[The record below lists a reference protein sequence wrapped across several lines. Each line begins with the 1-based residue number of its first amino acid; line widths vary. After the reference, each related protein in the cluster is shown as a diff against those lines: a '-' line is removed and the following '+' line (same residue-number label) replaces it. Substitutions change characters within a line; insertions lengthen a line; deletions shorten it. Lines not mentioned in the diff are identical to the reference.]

1 MQEQR
6 EGHRVAIRI
15 HWMPLVRISV
25 AVLVAVLVFAVI
37 PVTVLAI
44 DDPDAA
50 LAVNGV
56 FVYNDLL
63 EEGDA
68 GILIDYFIDYSIS
81 GNPTETATESYLG
94 IFIDTDGT
102 TQLKAVAPYT
112 FQDSGYGR
120 GIIWI
125 YFTAAEVTTY
135 SIDSTNEALYRVWLV
150 GNPTLSWVPGPDP
163 PKTIAGIDSWL
174 STAALFPS
182 TILGFADLLELAW
195 TIDLI
200 QETPLGS
207 RLTVQGESYFM
218 NAIPNL
224 RLMAPAI
231 FASGTTGPSLEDLD
245 YSTAFGATVTDLTGS
260 IVGSPVTLVS
270 GSNTLTGT
278 GNGTLTIELTKGTVG
293 TATSGA
299 GGTVVTNS
307 PVDLVFG
314 TNTITITLAGTNEF
328 DVDVELVNTQT
339 GITDTITGTGL
350 DLSDAAAAFGMSR
363 VMFSGLIWLIV
374 SILICAAFIKVAST
388 KGILLI
394 FDVCII
400 GGAVLGLVPILVAAL
415 LFIGFGTITG
425 YVLFFRGAGI

>member
-1 MQEQR
+1 MR
-6 EGHRVAIRI
+6 RVFGYSKRI
-15 HWMPLVRISV
+15 
-25 AVLVAVLVFAVI
+25 LVALSLVVGTIAIFPMA
-37 PVTVLAI
+37 VLAI

-50 LAVNGV
+50 PAINGV
-56 FVYNDLL
+56 FVYEDLL

-68 GILIDYFIDYSIS
+68 GILIDYFIDYSIT
-81 GNPTETATESYLG
+81 GNPTETATEAYLG
-94 IFIDTDGT
+94 VFVDTDGT

-125 YFTAAEVTTY
+125 YFTAAEVTTF
-135 SIDSTNEALYRVWLV
+135 SIDRANEALYRVWLV
-150 GNPTLSWVPGPDP
+150 GNPTLSWDPGPDP
-163 PKTIAGIDSWL
+163 PKTIAGVDYWQPVDTN
-174 STAALFPS
+174 TAVLLALR
-182 TILGFADLLELAW
+182 ILYFADQLELAW

-200 QETPLGS
+200 METPLGS
-207 RLTVQGESYFM
+207 RLTVQGESYFT
-218 NAIPNL
+218 NAILNL
-224 RLMAPAI
+224 RAMAPAI
-231 FASGTTGPSLEDLD
+231 FASGTTGPSFEDLD
-245 YSTAFGATVTDLTGS
+245 YSTVFGAIISDDTGT

-270 GSNTLTGT
+270 GSNTVTGT
-278 GNGTLTIELTKGTVG
+278 GNGTLTVELTKGTVG
-293 TATSGA
+293 IAASGA

-374 SILICAAFIKVAST
+374 SILICAAFIKVAGT